1 MPCSFWV
8 HVVCILLFP
17 HGNNPKCCD
26 TIPAFI
32 AGHFA
37 SLLLLTWAQL
47 QLFLPQRSPSPALE
61 AQVSCISPAQACVE
75 LFTFTIRDLH
85 IEPVEILDHS
95 ANHIS
100 VSALNPLWLA
110 KTTTRGRKVNMATL
124 RVQALT
130 CPQRHQQLL
139 REKTTLHY
147 RIILYINIMCFF
159 MAKNNYCC
167 SYAWS
172 ASQVGA
178 FVAGSCNP
186 DNASI
191 LIKGLIKHFLLLN
204 EYLISQRVSAAAN
217 CGETQRTN

>member
-1 MPCSFWV
+1 MLWYNTCFHCWPLCFTAALNLSTTSIV
-8 HVVCILLFP
+8 SASALSL
-17 HGNNPKCCD
+17 
-26 TIPAFI
+26 TS
-32 AGHFA
+32 AGGTSELHKSRT
-37 SLLLLTWAQL
+37 SLCRTVYIHYK
-47 QLFLPQRSPSPALE
+47 R
-61 AQVSCISPAQACVE
+61 
-75 LFTFTIRDLH
+75 FTHRDRG
-85 IEPVEILDHS
+85 ELDHS
-95 ANHIS
+95 ANHIP

-159 MAKNNYCC
+159 VAKNNYCC